1 MENDQTFEL
10 LTKMY
15 AEMNGKF
22 DHINNRF
29 DNLEG
34 RFDNLEGRFDG
45 LESEVKKI
53 GAKIDGE
60 IIPKQQALFDGYI
73 ANTERLCQLTESI
86 EDMKI
91 DINNISIRTLKNE
104 NSIDEIK
111 KTILKQSS

>member
-22 DHINNRF
+22 DHINN
-29 DNLEG
+29 

-104 NSIDEIK
+104 NSIHEIK